1 MSLSNNN
8 KFGAG
13 DLNKIL
19 AQTAMEIH
27 RTHAPEPEI
36 ESDDP
41 IELSEK
47 TEGVDEMYGNPHSNG
62 KKMKKKKKVMESE
75 EITEE
80 EAIADLTEWLDGIV
94 SDVEAQLEREL
105 SEEELD
111 YTLDHAISLL
121 ETEEEIESAE

>member
-1 MSLSNNN
+1 MSINNSS
-8 KFGAG
+8 KTGVG

-27 RTHAPEPEI
+27 RTHSPEV
-36 ESDDP
+36 
-41 IELSEK
+41 
-47 TEGVDEMYGNPHSNG
+47 EGVDSAEP
-62 KKMKKKKKVMESE
+62 MELAE
-75 EITEE
+75 AIADDTQEITEE
-80 EAIADLTEWLDGIV
+80 QAIADLTEWLDGIV
-94 SDVEAQLEREL
+94 NDVESQLNREL

>member
-1 MSLSNNN
+1 MSINNSS
-8 KFGAG
+8 KTGVG

-27 RTHAPEPEI
+27 RTHAPEPEM

-47 TEGVDEMYGNPHSNG
+47 TE
-62 KKMKKKKKVMESE
+62 KVMEGE
-75 EITEE
+75 EITEDQ
-80 EAIADLTEWLDGIV
+80 AIADLTEWLDGIV
-94 SDVEAQLEREL
+94 NDVESQLNREL
-105 SEEELD
+105 TEEELD